1 MVYDAR
7 RSRRTVPP
15 LVMPSPNDNHTPL
28 MRQYLAV
35 KSEHPDRLVFF
46 RMGDFYEL
54 FYDDARA
61 GSRLLNIVL
70 TERGTSAGA
79 PIPMAGV
86 PVHALEGHLAKLLGL
101 GHSAVICDQVGEPD
115 GGGLIERR
123 VTRIITPGTLVEPQL
138 LDARRGNWIV
148 ALTKG
153 PGGFA
158 LAALEPSTGG
168 FYVFESMG
176 SEGILAE
183 LGRLTPAEAILPEES
198 RLEED
203 LAQALP
209 VARRFLPP
217 WHFEVPAARRTLLE
231 HFGTPDLAPFGCEDR
246 PVAVSA
252 AGALLVY
259 VQSTLGGRLPQ
270 IQSLTRKREDD
281 CLVLDPETIR
291 HLDLETRPKE
301 GRGSGLISLLD
312 STETPMGS
320 RLLRE
325 WLLSPLR
332 DAGAVEARH
341 EAVSELLESGSAQE
355 LAAILAGVQDLER
368 LGTRLA
374 LGSIRPRELW
384 TLARSLRALPAL
396 HAMLAPRTSPLWTAL
411 HGRLAKHDDLVL
423 KIENALDPDPPALVR
438 EGGVIR
444 VGFDATLDEL
454 RKTGGDTAVALARF
468 EAEERERTGI
478 AGLRVGF
485 HRVHGYYLELTRGQA
500 ERAPADY
507 ERRQTL
513 KGAERFTTPALRAFE
528 DRVLS
533 AESRALARERSLY
546 DALVADLAEATPRL
560 SATARAVA
568 EIDVLCAFA
577 ERARSLGFTRP
588 TFTREPRLSLQ
599 GGRHPVVEE
608 ATRPEPFV
616 PNDLD
621 FGPTRRL
628 LILTGPNMGGKSTYM
643 RQAALAVILA
653 YAGSFVPADSLV
665 VGPIDRIFTRIG
677 ANDDLAR
684 GRSTFMV
691 EMIETAAILN
701 QATEKSL
708 VLLDE
713 VGRGTGTHDGIAL
726 AWAAAH
732 HLCRKV
738 GAFCLFATHY
748 FELTLLPE
756 QLPEAA
762 NIHVEAR
769 EHRGRLLFL
778 HRVEEGPA
786 GESYG
791 LQVASLAGVPAAVIQ
806 SARAKLAELE
816 TPLRPP
822 TITPG
827 SQAPLFSKAPEG
839 REQGLRDA
847 LRAIDPETLT
857 PIEALNLLARW
868 RQEWADSPPDTQR

>member
-1 MVYDAR
+1 
-7 RSRRTVPP
+7 
-15 LVMPSPNDNHTPL
+15 MPTPTDKHTPL
-28 MRQYLAV
+28 MQQYLAV
-35 KSEHPDRLVFF
+35 KSGHPDRLVFF

-54 FYDDARA
+54 FYDDARL

-86 PVHALEGHLAKLLGL
+86 PVHALEGHLAKLIGI

-115 GGGLIERR
+115 GVGLIERR
-123 VTRIITPGTLVEPQL
+123 VTRIVTPGTLVEPHL
-138 LDARRGNWIV
+138 LDARRSNWIV
-148 ALTKG
+148 SLTGG

-158 LAALEPSTGG
+158 LAALEPSTGD
-168 FYVFESMG
+168 FHVLEST
-176 SEGILAE
+176 EANAILSE
-183 LGRLTPAEAILPEES
+183 LGRLTPAEAILPEAS
-198 RLEED
+198 PLEGEFSG
-203 LAQALP
+203 ALP
-209 VARRFLPP
+209 LARRMLPP
-217 WHFEVPAARRTLLE
+217 WHFEIPSARRTLLE
-231 HFGTPDLAPFGCEDR
+231 HFGTRDLTPFGCEDR
-246 PVAVSA
+246 PGAISA

-270 IQSLTRKREDD
+270 ILSLNRKTADD
-281 CLVLDPETIR
+281 CLVLDSETIR
-291 HLDLETRPKE
+291 HLDLDTRPRE
-301 GRGSGLISLLD
+301 GRPGGLIRLLD
-312 STETPMGS
+312 STRTPMGS

-325 WLLSPLR
+325 WILRPLR
-332 DAGAVEARH
+332 DAQAARARH
-341 EAVSELLESGSAQE
+341 EAVSGLLEAGDQTR
-355 LAAILAGVQDLER
+355 LAALLAGIEDLER

-396 HAMLAPRTSPLWTAL
+396 ADAIAPLPSPLWTGLA
-411 HGRLAKHDDLVL
+411 GRLANHDDLVL
-423 KIENALDPDPPALVR
+423 TIERALDPDPPIKER
-438 EGGVIR
+438 EGGIIR
-444 VGFDATLDEL
+444 AGFDPILDEL
-454 RKTGGDTAVALARF
+454 RKTGGDTASALARF

-478 AGLRVGF
+478 PGLRVGF

-500 ERAPADY
+500 ERAPAHY

-513 KGAERFTTPALRAFE
+513 KGAERFTTQALRAFE

-533 AESRALARERSLY
+533 AESRALARERELY
-546 DALVADLAEATPRL
+546 AALVTDLARSVPRL
-560 SATARAVA
+560 AVTARAVA
-568 EIDVLCAFA
+568 EIDVLAGFA
-577 ERARSLGFTRP
+577 ERARTLGFSRP
-588 TFTREPRLSLQ
+588 TLTDEPRLSVR

-616 PNDLD
+616 PNDLELN
-621 FGPTRRL
+621 PSRRL

-643 RQAALAVILA
+643 RQTALAVILA
-653 YAGSFVPADSLV
+653 YAGSFVPAESFL
-665 VGPIDRIFTRIG
+665 VGPVDRIFTRIG

-684 GRSTFMV
+684 GRSTFLVEMV
-691 EMIETAAILN
+691 ETASILN

-726 AWAAAH
+726 AWATAQ
-732 HLCRKV
+732 HLCRTV

-762 NIHVEAR
+762 NIHVLAR
-769 EHRGRLLFL
+769 EHRGQLLFL

-791 LQVASLAGVPAAVIQ
+791 LQVASLAGVPAAVIR
-806 SARAKLAELE
+806 SAQAKLAELE
-816 TPLRPP
+816 TLLRPP
-822 TITPG
+822 ATHPG
-827 SQAPLFSKAPEG
+827 SQAPLFSAPPESP
-839 REQGLRDA
+839 EPALRDA
-847 LRAIDPETLT
+847 LRALDPETLT

-868 RQEWADSPPDTQR
+868 RREWIDPDESIPGSR